1 MKLRVLP
8 LVLLA
13 APFVVTLACEHS
25 PAAPSAQGAPAM
37 ASAQLSAS
45 GGPAAGAA
53 VAPQGRE
60 NIMVNMHDACDPDSF
75 NAAIGAGTCLRN
87 GGVSFDQFVAD
98 LTAHGSAGAWHFA
111 RHSNR
116 HSKTLFQSCRTVK
129 RHTPDRQD
137 SDGDAGRRAASSR
150 VNGERSENR
159 RGRSAGCNQDAADCR
174 IKDRSVSSRVSG
186 DTGLYRTA
194 SHDIRNSSSAA
205 LVCAVIPTTGTRC
218 SRGCFRISRA
228 ASAPSSPGIE
238 KSIRMAAGAAI
249 LASST
254 AS

>member
-13 APFVVTLACEHS
+13 APFIVTLACEHS

-45 GGPAAGAA
+45 VGPAAGTA

-111 RHSNR
+111 PGVANATVGETFLASNTGGEV
-116 HSKTLFQSCRTVK
+116 HTFTEVADFGGGIVPFLNQLAGTPNVAPECNALENDDFVAPGTTYKETVDHKGTVK
-129 RHTPDRQD
+129 FQCCIHPWMRLEATVR
-137 SDGDAGRRAASSR
+137 
-150 VNGERSENR
+150 
-159 RGRSAGCNQDAADCR
+159 
-174 IKDRSVSSRVSG
+174 
-186 DTGLYRTA
+186 
-194 SHDIRNSSSAA
+194 
-205 LVCAVIPTTGTRC
+205 
-218 SRGCFRISRA
+218 
-228 ASAPSSPGIE
+228 
-238 KSIRMAAGAAI
+238 
-249 LASST
+249 
-254 AS
+254 

>member
-13 APFVVTLACEHS
+13 APFIVTLACEHS

-98 LTAHGSAGAWHFA
+98 LTAHGSVGAWHFA
-111 RHSNR
+111 PGVANATVGETFLASNTGGEV
-116 HSKTLFQSCRTVK
+116 HTFTEVADFGGGIVPFLNQLAGTPNVAPECNALENDDFVAPGTTYKETVDHKGTVK
-129 RHTPDRQD
+129 FQCCIHPWMRL
-137 SDGDAGRRAASSR
+137 
-150 VNGERSENR
+150 E
-159 RGRSAGCNQDAADCR
+159 
-174 IKDRSVSSRVSG
+174 
-186 DTGLYRTA
+186 
-194 SHDIRNSSSAA
+194 
-205 LVCAVIPTTGTRC
+205 
-218 SRGCFRISRA
+218 
-228 ASAPSSPGIE
+228 
-238 KSIRMAAGAAI
+238 
-249 LASST
+249 ST
-254 AS
+254 VR